1 MAKTP
6 AAAPQINP
14 AIINANQRGAVLN
27 SAIDQSL
34 QIYSSTLTANA
45 AGGAVGSVL
54 NIPLRNVGLVKKFTV
69 LITAR
74 VKQNAAETLTLT
86 RLGPAN
92 FFSNILLTDLQNQ
105 TRINTTGWHLH
116 NVASA
121 RAMSAFG
128 AAFTNDS
135 PTSIGNN
142 WPVIQAPTTITTQQ
156 TVYMA
161 YEIPVSY
168 SDTDLRGAIYANV
181 LNATWNLA
189 LTVNPNLIV
198 ASNGNPVQ
206 AMYQSSTTGDRGSLV
221 SYDIEVYQHFLDQLP
236 LDQNGQVIVPML
248 DTSTMYRLENTVQTG
263 LVANQEQ
270 AVPYA
275 NFRQFLS
282 TFALYDNA
290 GVLNAGSDMSY
301 FGLQT
306 ANTTNIFKMTPRA
319 IALQT
324 RRRMGDDFP
333 PGMYYFDH
341 RNRPITTSAFGNV
354 QLTFT
359 PTVVTSSQS
368 QLLMGYEYFAQM
380 NVLTQAGSIQN

>member
-1 MAKTP
+1 MAKP
-6 AAAPQINP
+6 APAVPQIS
-14 AIINANQRGAVLN
+14 AAQINANQRGAVLGM
-27 SAIDQSL
+27 AIDQSL
-34 QIYSSTLTANA
+34 QIFSSTLVTPNA
-45 AGGAVGSVL
+45 GAVGSVL

-69 LITAR
+69 LIRAR
-74 VKQNAAETLTLT
+74 VKQAAAETLTLT
-86 RLGPAN
+86 RMGPAN
-92 FFSNILLTDLQNQ
+92 FFSNVLLTDLQNQ

-121 RAMSAFG
+121 RATQAFG
-128 AAFTNDS
+128 AAFANDS

-142 WPVIQAPTTITTQQ
+142 WNVIKAPTTVTTEQE
-156 TVYMA
+156 VFMA
-161 YEIPVSY
+161 YEIPVAY

-206 AMYQSSTTGDRGSLV
+206 AMYQSSTAADRGSLIAW
-221 SYDIEVYQHFLDQLP
+221 DIEVYQHFLDQLP

-248 DTSTMYRLENTVQTG
+248 DTSTMYRLENTVQAG

-282 TFALYDNA
+282 TFALFDNG

-306 ANTTNIFKMTPRA
+306 ANTTNIFKKTPRA
-319 IALQT
+319 IALDT

-333 PGMYYFDH
+333 AGMYYFDH
-341 RNRPITTSAFGNV
+341 RQRPITTSAFGNV
-354 QLTFT
+354 QLTFM
-359 PTVVTSSQS
+359 PTSIAGPTS
-368 QLLMGYEYFAQM
+368 QLLMGFEYFAQM

>member
-1 MAKTP
+1 MAKSAP
-6 AAAPQINP
+6 VAAPNLDQ
-14 AIINANQRGAVLN
+14 INANQRAAVL
-27 SAIDQSL
+27 ARGLDQSL
-34 QIYSSTLTANA
+34 QIYSATRTD
-45 AGGAVGSVL
+45 AVGSVL

-69 LITAR
+69 LIAAR
-74 VKQNAAETLTLT
+74 VKQAAAETLNITKF
-86 RLGPAN
+86 GPAN

-105 TRINTTGWHLH
+105 TRVNTTGWHLH
-116 NVASA
+116 YVQTMRNL
-121 RAMSAFG
+121 SAFG

-135 PTSIGNN
+135 PTGIGNN
-142 WPVIQAPTTITTQQ
+142 WSVISAPSAVTTQQ

-168 SDTDLRGAIYANV
+168 SDQDLRGAIYANV

-198 ASNGNPVQ
+198 GSGGNPVQ
-206 AMYQSSTTGDRGSLV
+206 AMYQSSTANDKGSLV
-221 SYDIEVYQHFLDQLP
+221 SFDIEVYQHFIDQLP
-236 LDQNGQVIVPML
+236 LDQNGNVIVPML
-248 DTSTMYRLENTVQTG
+248 DTSVMYRLENTVQTG

-306 ANTTNIFKMTPRA
+306 ANTTNLFKKTPRA
-319 IALQT
+319 IALDV
-324 RRRMGDDFP
+324 RRRIGDDLP
-333 PGMYYFDH
+333 GGMYYFDH
-341 RNRPITTSAFGNV
+341 RGRPITTSAFGNV
-354 QLTFT
+354 QLTFM
-359 PTVVTSSQS
+359 PTVVTSNAS
-368 QLLMGYEYFAQM
+368 QLLMAYEYFAQM